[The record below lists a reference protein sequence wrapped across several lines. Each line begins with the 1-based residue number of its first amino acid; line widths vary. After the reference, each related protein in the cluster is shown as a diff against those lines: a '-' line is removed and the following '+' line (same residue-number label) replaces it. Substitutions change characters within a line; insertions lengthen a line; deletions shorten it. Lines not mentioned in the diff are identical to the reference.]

1 MHLPVCR
8 KAKKII
14 RSKKTNDKASY
25 YSALGGIEA
34 KHIEYGICDYL
45 YVVSGAWTDNKS
57 YHKLK
62 IHYTDKSPYII
73 LHGYK
78 CSMDEFIVM

>member
-1 MHLPVCR
+1 MT
-8 KAKKII
+8 KKQICE
-14 RSKKTNDKASY
+14 SKNSFAY

-45 YVVSGAWTDNKS
+45 YVVSGAWTNNKR